1 MRQIYTLLL
10 LYLISISAITQEP
23 DLTIRKCID
32 ESTTP
37 LIEGTID
44 EVWNYVDETEL
55 SDYSSP
61 APTILEA
68 AWKMMWSDTSL
79 IILISIDDDSHCD
92 QWCTNLNDYESDRVE
107 VLIDVNEE
115 LWDGLGANPEQSPGG
130 PSSGHYQ
137 YYSQWQQGEDQYS
150 GVVTQWPSNNP
161 YSIGYLI
168 TDNYFDHEFSIPWTS
183 LADCTG
189 VAFTPADGKLIGIQ
203 IVMVD
208 VDNDDVNTI
217 KYLNWKA
224 INAWVNMDNAG
235 VIKLSDAPVN
245 TGIHNLAAINT
256 IKVYPNPAKNYITID
271 TEPGNTME
279 VIIYNSIAQEVLCIE
294 KYNGERIYLAGLKTG
309 LYYVTVYDNRRK
321 LFGKNKFTI
330 IK

>member
-1 MRQIYTLLL
+1 
-10 LYLISISAITQEP
+10 
-23 DLTIRKCID
+23 
-32 ESTTP
+32 
-37 LIEGTID
+37 
-44 EVWNYVDETEL
+44 
-55 SDYSSP
+55 
-61 APTILEA
+61 
-68 AWKMMWSDTSL
+68 MMWSDTSL

-92 QWCTNLNDYESDRVE
+92 QWCTNLQDYESDRVE
-107 VLIDVNEE
+107 ILLDVNEV

-137 YYSQWQQGEDQYS
+137 YYSQWKQGEEQYS
-150 GVVTQWPSNNP
+150 GTVTQWPTNNP

-168 TDNYFDHEFSIPWTS
+168 DENYFDHEFSIPWTS
-183 LADCTG
+183 LTDCTG
-189 VAFTPADGKLIGIQ
+189 VAYTPANGKLIGVQ

-235 VIKLSDAPVN
+235 VIELSDAPVN
-245 TGIHNLAAINT
+245 TGIFNHVAINT

-271 TEPGNTME
+271 AEPGKATE
-279 VIIYNSIAQEVLCIE
+279 VRIYNTIGQEVLCVE
-294 KYNGERIYLAGLKTG
+294 KYNGNRIYLTGFKTG
-309 LYYVTVYDNRRK
+309 LYYAVIYDNKRK
-321 LFGKNKFTI
+321 VLGKNKFTI